1 MESAKAKF
9 HQGLAEFKKDNY
21 GEAFSL
27 FTDATRYDPEFSDA
41 FYHLGI
47 IYQHQDDFELST
59 RYFAMAIQANPNHFG
74 ARAQL
79 GLLVESDS
87 ESTVFTSAENYS
99 ESDFFV
105 RLGEDQREA
114 TDNLIEAIETSELA
128 PKLDMRDVVVDR
140 FLRTGARFL
149 ILLLPALIAAFII
162 AATSDA
168 MGFVSFL
175 PVLLVSTGLFF
186 FLRILFSETA

>member
-1 MESAKAKF
+1 MPPAVLRLDSSPF
-9 HQGLAEFKKDNY
+9 TNPKKTFL
-21 GEAFSL
+21 EA
-27 FTDATRYDPEFSDA
+27 D
-41 FYHLGI
+41 
-47 IYQHQDDFELST
+47 
-59 RYFAMAIQANPNHFG
+59 
-74 ARAQL
+74 RAQL

>member
-1 MESAKAKF
+1 M
-9 HQGLAEFKKDNY
+9 
-21 GEAFSL
+21 
-27 FTDATRYDPEFSDA
+27 
-41 FYHLGI
+41 
-47 IYQHQDDFELST
+47 
-59 RYFAMAIQANPNHFG
+59 
-74 ARAQL
+74 
-79 GLLVESDS
+79 
-87 ESTVFTSAENYS
+87 
-99 ESDFFV
+99 
-105 RLGEDQREA
+105 
-114 TDNLIEAIETSELA
+114 IEAIETSELA